1 MMTPTAMTPTGAMF
15 WQIWRGWRWG
25 LVLGAAYLVA
35 AAVLAH
41 LLPGLVRNMPGGE
54 YFLPN
59 AGAELAL
66 PCILIGIHLAA
77 AFSLTGADLKERGY
91 WRTMF
96 VLPVRTWALVA
107 WPMLWGS
114 LALAF
119 VWLFVALMIFR
130 PTGTTVPLVWPIA
143 ALVVGMTLLQVV
155 SWMPLAQPWLSI
167 VLAVPLLSILAAGA
181 ALVAI
186 FAVPE
191 PLATLTFAALVP
203 LHYAAGLRFVAA
215 ARRGD
220 AFDWRLWN
228 RLVDWMAVL
237 RQPSEHPFRSA
248 ERAQL
253 WFECRSHAWMLPLF
267 TALVAGMVG
276 FISLADKSAEGELPW
291 KLFPMVLGVP
301 PLIAAAM
308 GVQLGQATFPFLATR
323 PIATTAL
330 VRSKLLMAIV
340 SALLAYMPVLIVGLL
355 FLLRPGFVAAA
366 REAVA
371 QAGPSS
377 SLTVALAA
385 IVLPILLTW
394 KGLVESLWLGL
405 TGREWIGNL
414 AAGIIATL
422 IGCGAFWA
430 VVLIIQPGLRAY
442 LLSLA
447 PWLIGALLA
456 LKALAAAGV
465 IVALARARMATWTA
479 LALMLGAW
487 TLVVTGVSLSI
498 LYLLPPGIFATSQV
512 LAAIALLVPFARL
525 AGAPLSLD
533 WNRHR

>member
-1 MMTPTAMTPTGAMF
+1 LGGAY
-15 WQIWRGWRWG
+15 
-25 LVLGAAYLVA
+25 LLVA
-35 AAVLAH
+35 AVVAH

-96 VLPVRTWALVA
+96 VLPVRTRALVA

-130 PTGTTVPLVWPIA
+130 PTGTTVPIVWPIA
-143 ALVVGMTLLQVV
+143 ALVAGMTLLQVV

-186 FAVPE
+186 LGVPE
-191 PLATLTFAALVP
+191 PIATAIFAALVP

-228 RLVDWMAVL
+228 RLVDWLAVM

-248 ERAQL
+248 ARAQL

-267 TALVAGMVG
+267 TALLAAFVVL
-276 FISLADKSAEGELPW
+276 ISLADKTPEGELPW
-291 KLFPMVLGVP
+291 KLFPMVLGMP

-308 GVQLGQATFPFLATR
+308 GVQLGQASFPFLATR
-323 PIATTAL
+323 PIPTTAL
-330 VRSKLLMAIV
+330 VRSKLLMALV
-340 SALLAYMPVLIVGLL
+340 SALLAYLPVLVVGLL

-371 QAGPSS
+371 QAGPST
-377 SLTVALAA
+377 SLAVAVAA
-385 IVLPILLTW
+385 IALPILLTW

-405 TGREWIGNL
+405 TGREWIGHV
-414 AAGIIATL
+414 AAGVFATL
-422 IGCGAFWA
+422 IGCGALFA
-430 VVLIIQPGLRAY
+430 VWLIIQPGLRAY
-442 LLSLA
+442 LLSVA
-447 PWLIGALLA
+447 PWFIGALLVI
-456 LKALAAAGV
+456 KALAAAGV
-465 IVALARARMATWTA
+465 LVALARARMVTWNTGV
-479 LALMLGAW
+479 LMIGAW
-487 TLVVTGVSLSI
+487 TLVVAGVSLSV
-498 LYLLPPGIFATSQV
+498 LYLIPSGIIATSQL
-512 LAAIALLVPFARL
+512 LAAVALLIPFARL
-525 AGAPLSLD
+525 AGAPLALE